1 MLLLS
6 FNVVLSS
13 TPCLYPCWCY
23 CSVFRDWIVVNDTF
37 LGMYYA
43 MGESCGNI
51 NREVQVS
58 IPYILCI

>member
-1 MLLLS
+1 MLFFHPHLVCTL
-6 FNVVLSS
+6 VGVI
-13 TPCLYPCWCY
+13 